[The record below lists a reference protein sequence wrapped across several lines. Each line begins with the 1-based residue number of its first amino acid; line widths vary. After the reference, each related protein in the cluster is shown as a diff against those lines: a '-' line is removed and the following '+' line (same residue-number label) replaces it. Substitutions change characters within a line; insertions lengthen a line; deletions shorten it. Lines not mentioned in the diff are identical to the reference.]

1 MLGQNYIFSLLIGM
15 VMFVIIFTYPV
26 LVMFDLLLPLYVLY
40 ASILIFS
47 IFLFTKHRIDYSR
60 VELFEK
66 LMLVLFGLIL
76 INLIREFS
84 VLNDFYTMFR
94 TGFIYLFPFIFSYLV
109 FNNKYKVK
117 NLVIL
122 NIFLFAS
129 FLICI
134 ELLYEFFYDGVT
146 YFEYKNFEYIKEKSG
161 LELNQMLGGLR
172 NNGLMDHIHVTS
184 TFIGFGAIIAVMLYI
199 KTKQDGSHLYIIY
212 LLLSII
218 LFIGLLCIGVRLTF
232 LSFLV
237 WFIIIFIIEKN
248 YRHELSTWL
257 FIAIAV
263 TIVLVHVTFN
273 YKLYFW
279 SAVYLQ
285 YVPDFIL
292 NIYGIKSLVYAN
304 SAGNCSLEAIK
315 NVDYNQINS
324 ELIDFLIGLG
334 FGNIVYI
341 KQLAN
346 DDLFFLQLFF
356 HLGLFGSIIFLLF
369 LKLAFKDIKS
379 LIVHKKYTFYGWI
392 FFGFLVI
399 LIVSMLHSGVLIRKQ
414 IFFIFIFILFLI
426 NFISKQPTKG
436 DL

>member
-1 MLGQNYIFSLLIGM
+1 MVGQDYIFSLTIGM

-26 LVMFDLLLPLYVLY
+26 LVMFDLPLPLYVLY
-40 ASILIFS
+40 AFILIFS
-47 IFLFTKHRIDYSR
+47 IFLFTKHRIDYLR
-60 VELFEK
+60 VELYEK
-66 LMLVLFGLIL
+66 LMLVLFSLIL
-76 INLIREFS
+76 INLIREFIA
-84 VLNDFYTMFR
+84 LNDFYTMVR

-117 NLVIL
+117 NLIIL

-129 FLICI
+129 SLICI
-134 ELLYEFFYDGVT
+134 ELLYEFFYAGIT
-146 YFEYKNFEYIKEKSG
+146 NFEYIEEKSG
-161 LELNQMLGGLR
+161 LELYQMLGGLR

-184 TFIGFGAIIAVMLYI
+184 TFIGFGTIIAVMLYI
-199 KTKQDGSHLYIIY
+199 KTKQDSSHLYIIY

-218 LFIGLLCIGVRLTF
+218 LFIGLFCIGVRLTF

-237 WFIIIFIIEKN
+237 WFIILFIIEKN
-248 YRHELSTWL
+248 YRHELNTWL
-257 FIAIAV
+257 FIAIAI

-292 NIYGIKSLVYAN
+292 DIYGIKSLVYAN
-304 SAGNCSLEAIK
+304 SAGNCSLEAIN
-315 NVDYNQINS
+315 NVDSCFVFNDNVIN
-324 ELIDFLIGLG
+324 FLLGIG
-334 FGNIVYI
+334 FGSIVYT

-356 HLGLFGSIIFLLF
+356 QLGLFGFIIFLF
-369 LKLAFKDIKS
+369 ILKLTFKDMRS
-379 LIVHKKYTFYGWI
+379 LLGHNKYNFYGWT

-399 LIVSMLHSGVLIRKQ
+399 LAISMLHSGVLIRKQ
-414 IFFIFIFILFLI
+414 IFFIFIFILFL
-426 NFISKQPTKG
+426 NFISKQQLLKG